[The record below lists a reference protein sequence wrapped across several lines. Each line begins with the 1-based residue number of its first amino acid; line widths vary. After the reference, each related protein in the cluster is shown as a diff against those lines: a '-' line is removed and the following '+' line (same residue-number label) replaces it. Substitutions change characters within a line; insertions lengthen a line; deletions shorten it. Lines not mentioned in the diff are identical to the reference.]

1 MIRVPLSKG
10 LVTCSKKPIK
20 LISCLTFYAPLLKG
34 KQREYLELYYL
45 DDLSLG
51 EIAEMHEVSRQAVYD
66 HIKRAE
72 KQLFEYEDKLRL
84 SARHE
89 QRQALLNRMESIV
102 EGLADSGARDD
113 LMTLLHQ
120 LSEMD

>member
-1 MIRVPLSKG
+1 MLEKTNQVNL
-10 LVTCSKKPIK
+10 LFD
-20 LISCLTFYAPLLKG
+20 FYAPLLKG

-72 KQLFEYEDKLRL
+72 KQLFEYDEKLKL
-84 SARHE
+84 AWKHE
-89 QRQALLNRMESIV
+89 QRMIVLNRMQE
-102 EGLADSGARDD
+102 LAQELPNSTPREE
-113 LMTLLHQ
+113 LNTLLHQ

>member
-1 MIRVPLSKG
+1 MLEKTNQVNL
-10 LVTCSKKPIK
+10 LFD
-20 LISCLTFYAPLLKG
+20 FYAPLLKG

-45 DDLSLG
+45 DDLSLS

-72 KQLFEYEDKLRL
+72 KQLFEYDQKLHL
-84 SARHE
+84 AVKHE
-89 QRQALLNRMESIV
+89 QRMNALSRMKELVNGI
-102 EGLADSGARDD
+102 ADSKARDE
-113 LMTLLHQ
+113 LNTLLHQ

>member
-1 MIRVPLSKG
+1 MLEKTNQVNL
-10 LVTCSKKPIK
+10 LFD
-20 LISCLTFYAPLLKG
+20 FYAALLKG

-72 KQLFEYEDKLRL
+72 KQLFEYEEKLQL
-84 SARHE
+84 ASKHE
-89 QRQALLNRMESIV
+89 QRQAILDQLISLAKEIRESGTR
-102 EGLADSGARDD
+102 EELH
-113 LMTLLHQ
+113 TLLQQ

>member
-1 MIRVPLSKG
+1 MLEKTNQVNL
-10 LVTCSKKPIK
+10 LFD
-20 LISCLTFYAPLLKG
+20 FYAPLLKG

-72 KQLFEYEDKLRL
+72 KQLFEYEEKLQL
-84 SARHE
+84 AIRHA
-89 QRQALLNRMESIV
+89 QRQSLLAEVEALLAEMPTG
-102 EGLADSGARDD
+102 EGKEKIQAMLK
-113 LMTLLHQ
+113 Q
-120 LSEMD
+120 LSEME

>member
-1 MIRVPLSKG
+1 MLEKTNQVNL
-10 LVTCSKKPIK
+10 LFD
-20 LISCLTFYAPLLKG
+20 FYAPLLKG

-72 KQLFEYEDKLRL
+72 KQLFEYDEKLKL
-84 SARHE
+84 AWKHE
-89 QRQALLNRMESIV
+89 QRMIVLNRMQE
-102 EGLADSGARDD
+102 LAQELPNSTTREE
-113 LMTLLHQ
+113 LHTLLHQ

>member
-1 MIRVPLSKG
+1 MLEKTNQVNL
-10 LVTCSKKPIK
+10 LFD
-20 LISCLTFYAPLLKG
+20 FYASLLKG

-72 KQLFEYEDKLRL
+72 KQLFEYDQKLCL
-84 SARHE
+84 AERHE
-89 QRQALLNRMESIV
+89 QRMVVLNRMNELVNELAES
-102 EGLADSGARDD
+102 ETRDE
-113 LMTLLHQ
+113 LTTLLHQ

>member
-1 MIRVPLSKG
+1 MLEKTNQVNL
-10 LVTCSKKPIK
+10 LFD
-20 LISCLTFYAPLLKG
+20 FYAMLLKG

-45 DDLSLG
+45 DDLSLS

-72 KQLFEYEDKLRL
+72 KQLFEYEEKLQL
-84 SARHE
+84 AVKHA
-89 QRQALLNRMESIV
+89 QRQSTLDKMVHLIQEVGQKETREELASLLR
-102 EGLADSGARDD
+102 
-113 LMTLLHQ
+113 Q

>member
-1 MIRVPLSKG
+1 MLEKTNQVNL
-10 LVTCSKKPIK
+10 LFD
-20 LISCLTFYAPLLKG
+20 FYAPLLKG

-72 KQLFEYEDKLRL
+72 KQLFEYDEKLRL
-84 SARHE
+84 AWKHE
-89 QRQALLNRMESIV
+89 QRMNVLNRMNELV
-102 EGLADSGARDD
+102 QALADEAAREE
-113 LMTLLHQ
+113 LNTLLHQ

>member
-1 MIRVPLSKG
+1 MLEKTNQVNL
-10 LVTCSKKPIK
+10 LFD
-20 LISCLTFYAPLLKG
+20 FYAPLLKG

-72 KQLFEYEDKLRL
+72 KQLFEYDQKLRL
-84 SARHE
+84 AERHE
-89 QRQALLNRMESIV
+89 KRMDVLNRMNELVNELSES
-102 EGLADSGARDD
+102 DTRDE
-113 LMTLLHQ
+113 LNTLLHQ

>member
-1 MIRVPLSKG
+1 MLEKTNQVNL
-10 LVTCSKKPIK
+10 LFD
-20 LISCLTFYAPLLKG
+20 FYAPLLKG

-72 KQLFEYEDKLRL
+72 KQLFEYDQKLHL
-84 SARHE
+84 ARKHE
-89 QRQALLNRMESIV
+89 QRMAVLNRMQELLQTLA
-102 EGLADSGARDD
+102 EGETRDE
-113 LMTLLHQ
+113 LNTLLHQ

>member
-1 MIRVPLSKG
+1 MLEKTNQVNL
-10 LVTCSKKPIK
+10 LFD
-20 LISCLTFYAPLLKG
+20 FYAPLLKG

-72 KQLFEYEDKLRL
+72 KQLFEYDQKLCL
-84 SARHE
+84 AERHE
-89 QRQALLNRMESIV
+89 KRMDVLNRMNELVSELSES
-102 EGLADSGARDD
+102 ETRDE
-113 LMTLLHQ
+113 LNTLLHQ

>member
-1 MIRVPLSKG
+1 MLEKTNQVNL
-10 LVTCSKKPIK
+10 LFD
-20 LISCLTFYAPLLKG
+20 FYASLLKG

-72 KQLFEYEDKLRL
+72 KQLFEYEEKLL
-84 SARHE
+84 LAAKHE
-89 QRQALLNRMESIV
+89 QRLAILKRMEHVVQGLGESAAREELKALLR
-102 EGLADSGARDD
+102 
-113 LMTLLHQ
+113 Q

>member
-1 MIRVPLSKG
+1 MLEKTNQVNL
-10 LVTCSKKPIK
+10 LFD
-20 LISCLTFYAPLLKG
+20 FYAPLLKG

-72 KQLFEYEDKLRL
+72 KQLFEYDQKLHL
-84 SARHE
+84 ADRHE
-89 QRQALLNRMESIV
+89 QRMTVLNRMKVLVDE
-102 EGLADSGARDD
+102 LADSETRDE
-113 LMTLLHQ
+113 LNTLLHQ

>member
-1 MIRVPLSKG
+1 MLEKTNQVNL
-10 LVTCSKKPIK
+10 LFD
-20 LISCLTFYAPLLKG
+20 FYAPLLKG

-72 KQLFEYEDKLRL
+72 KQLFEYEEKLL
-84 SARHE
+84 LAAKHE
-89 QRQALLNRMESIV
+89 QRAAILNRMEQV
-102 EGLADSGARDD
+102 VQELLDGAAREE
-113 LMTLLHQ
+113 LETLLRQ

>member
-1 MIRVPLSKG
+1 MLSEDPKQRIG
-10 LVTCSKKPIK
+10 SMLEKTNQVN
-20 LISCLTFYAPLLKG
+20 LLFDFYAPLLKG

-45 DDLSLG
+45 DDLSLS

-72 KQLFEYEDKLRL
+72 KQLFEYEEKLQL
-84 SARHE
+84 AIRHE
-89 QRQALLNRMESIV
+89 KRQALLNRTI
-102 EGLADSGARDD
+102 GLAEELSECETREE
-113 LMTLLHQ
+113 LLSLLRQ

>member
-1 MIRVPLSKG
+1 MLEKTNQVNL
-10 LVTCSKKPIK
+10 LFD
-20 LISCLTFYAPLLKG
+20 FYAPLLKG
-34 KQREYLELYYL
+34 KQQEYLELYYL

-72 KQLFEYEDKLRL
+72 KQLFEYDQKLRL
-84 SARHE
+84 AERHE
-89 QRQALLNRMESIV
+89 KRMAVLNRMNELVNELSES
-102 EGLADSGARDD
+102 ETRDE
-113 LMTLLHQ
+113 LNTLLHQ

>member
-1 MIRVPLSKG
+1 MLEKTNQVNL
-10 LVTCSKKPIK
+10 LFD
-20 LISCLTFYAPLLKG
+20 FYAMLLKG

-72 KQLFEYEDKLRL
+72 KQLYEYEEKLQL
-84 SARHE
+84 ARKHE
-89 QRQALLNRMESIV
+89 QRQTIVSQMIDLVESLDRSGSQEELLALLR
-102 EGLADSGARDD
+102 
-113 LMTLLHQ
+113 Q

>member
-1 MIRVPLSKG
+1 MLEKTNQVNL
-10 LVTCSKKPIK
+10 LFD
-20 LISCLTFYAPLLKG
+20 FYAPLLKG

-72 KQLFEYEDKLRL
+72 KQLFEYDEKLKL
-84 SARHE
+84 AWKHE
-89 QRQALLNRMESIV
+89 QRMIVLNRMQE
-102 EGLADSGARDD
+102 LAQELPNSTTREE
-113 LMTLLHQ
+113 LNTLLHQ

>member
-1 MIRVPLSKG
+1 MLEKTNQVNL
-10 LVTCSKKPIK
+10 LFD
-20 LISCLTFYAPLLKG
+20 FYAPLLRG

-66 HIKRAE
+66 HLKRAE
-72 KQLFEYEDKLRL
+72 KQLFEYEEKLQL
-84 SARHE
+84 TAKHQ
-89 QRQALLNRMESIV
+89 QREALLQQMNEL
-102 EGLADSGARDD
+102 LASLAPSETKEA
-113 LMTLLHQ
+113 LVSLLHQ

>member
-1 MIRVPLSKG
+1 MLEKTNQVNL
-10 LVTCSKKPIK
+10 LFD
-20 LISCLTFYAPLLKG
+20 FYAPLLKG

-72 KQLFEYEDKLRL
+72 KQLFEYDQKLL
-84 SARHE
+84 LADRHE
-89 QRQALLNRMESIV
+89 KRMTVLNRMSELVSELAESKT
-102 EGLADSGARDD
+102 RDE
-113 LMTLLHQ
+113 LNTLLHQ

>member
-1 MIRVPLSKG
+1 MLEKTNQVNL
-10 LVTCSKKPIK
+10 LFD
-20 LISCLTFYAPLLKG
+20 FYAPLLKG

-72 KQLFEYEDKLRL
+72 RQLFEYEEKLL
-84 SARHE
+84 LAAKHE
-89 QRQALLNRMESIV
+89 QRQALLERIGRIV
-102 EGLADSGARDD
+102 EELADSEAREE
-113 LMTLLHQ
+113 LLALLHQ

>member
-1 MIRVPLSKG
+1 MLEKTNQVNL
-10 LVTCSKKPIK
+10 LFD
-20 LISCLTFYAPLLKG
+20 FYAPLLKG

-72 KQLFEYEDKLRL
+72 KQLFEYDEKL
-84 SARHE
+84 
-89 QRQALLNRMESIV
+89 Q
-102 EGLADSGARDD
+102 LADKHEKRLTVLKQMTELVQELPESATREE
-113 LMTLLHQ
+113 LQTLLHQ
-120 LSEMD
+120 LTEMD

>member
-1 MIRVPLSKG
+1 MLEKTNQVNL
-10 LVTCSKKPIK
+10 LFD
-20 LISCLTFYAPLLKG
+20 FYAPLLKG

-45 DDLSLG
+45 DDLSLS

-72 KQLFEYEDKLRL
+72 KQLFEYEEKLNL
-84 SARHE
+84 TLRHE
-89 QRQALLNRMESIV
+89 QRT
-102 EGLADSGARDD
+102 
-113 LMTLLHQ
+113 TLLQQVTTLIEEARECESREELLSLLRQ

>member
-1 MIRVPLSKG
+1 MLEKTNQVNL
-10 LVTCSKKPIK
+10 LFD
-20 LISCLTFYAPLLKG
+20 FYAPLLKG

-72 KQLFEYEDKLRL
+72 KQLFEYDQKLRL
-84 SARHE
+84 AQRHE
-89 QRQALLNRMESIV
+89 KRMEVLARMSELV
-102 EGLADSGARDD
+102 NELAEGETRDE
-113 LMTLLHQ
+113 LNTLLHQ

>member
-1 MIRVPLSKG
+1 MLEKTNQVNL
-10 LVTCSKKPIK
+10 LFD
-20 LISCLTFYAPLLKG
+20 FYAPLLKG

-45 DDLSLG
+45 DDLSLS

-72 KQLFEYEDKLRL
+72 KQLFEYEEKLRL
-84 SARHE
+84 AERHE
-89 QRQALLNRMESIV
+89 QRQTLLDKTMQMVAAADECETR
-102 EGLADSGARDD
+102 EGLLS
-113 LMTLLHQ
+113 LLRQ

>member
-1 MIRVPLSKG
+1 MLEKTNQVNL
-10 LVTCSKKPIK
+10 LFD
-20 LISCLTFYAPLLKG
+20 FYAPLLKG

-72 KQLFEYEDKLRL
+72 KQLFEYEEKLRL

-89 QRQALLNRMESIV
+89 QRQALLARMQKIA
-102 EGLADSGARDD
+102 EGLADEKARDD
-113 LMTLLHQ
+113 LTTLLHQ

>member
-1 MIRVPLSKG
+1 MLEKTNQVNL
-10 LVTCSKKPIK
+10 LFD
-20 LISCLTFYAPLLKG
+20 FYAPLLKG

-72 KQLFEYEDKLRL
+72 KQLFEYEEKLL
-84 SARHE
+84 LAVRHE
-89 QRQALLNRMESIV
+89 QRTAIIARMEQV
-102 EGLADSGARDD
+102 VQGLPDGAAREE
-113 LMTLLHQ
+113 LTTLLRQ

>member
-1 MIRVPLSKG
+1 MLEKTNQVNL
-10 LVTCSKKPIK
+10 LFD
-20 LISCLTFYAPLLKG
+20 FYAVLLKG

-72 KQLFEYEDKLRL
+72 KQLFEYDQKLHL
-84 SARHE
+84 AERHE
-89 QRQALLNRMESIV
+89 KQMTVLNRMSELVSELAES
-102 EGLADSGARDD
+102 GTRDE
-113 LMTLLHQ
+113 LNTLLHQ

>member
-1 MIRVPLSKG
+1 MLEKTNQVNL
-10 LVTCSKKPIK
+10 LFD
-20 LISCLTFYAPLLKG
+20 FYAPLLKG

-72 KQLFEYEDKLRL
+72 KQLFEYDEKLRL
-84 SARHE
+84 AWKHE
-89 QRQALLNRMESIV
+89 QRMTVLNRMNK
-102 EGLADSGARDD
+102 LAQELPDSATREE
-113 LMTLLHQ
+113 LNSLLHQ

>member
-1 MIRVPLSKG
+1 MLEKTNQVNVLFD
-10 LVTCSKKPIK
+10 
-20 LISCLTFYAPLLKG
+20 FYAMLLKG

-72 KQLFEYEDKLRL
+72 KQLFEYEQKLQL
-84 SARHE
+84 THKHE
-89 QRQALLNRMESIV
+89 QRQLMLEKMFSLVKNLNRS
-102 EGLADSGARDD
+102 DSQEE
-113 LMTLLHQ
+113 LLSLLRQ

>member
-1 MIRVPLSKG
+1 MLEKTNQVNL
-10 LVTCSKKPIK
+10 LFD
-20 LISCLTFYAPLLKG
+20 FYAPLLKG

-66 HIKRAE
+66 HVKRAE

-84 SARHE
+84 SVRHE
-89 QRQALLNRMESIV
+89 QRQELLARMQQTV
-102 EGLADSGARDD
+102 EGLADGKARED
-113 LMTLLHQ
+113 LITLLHQ